1 MLLLAATVWGAY
13 QFRLGQLR
21 ARFQAVLKERNRLA
35 REMHDTLI
43 QGCASVSAL
52 LEAHSSLDAAQARA
66 NDSDLLTARAR
77 NCAPPLRKPGRRC
90 GACAAFRAHDRHRFH
105 AGAISREQF
114 SREFAVPVEYRVS
127 GTPFALRSSRR
138 A

>member
-1 MLLLAATVWGAY
+1 MNNPEQVAAAAVEIVQKPHFYRTAWFLTVMVLLLAAAVWGGY

-52 LEAHSSLDAAQARA
+52 LEAHSSLAQ
-66 NDSDLLTARAR
+66 
-77 NCAPPLRKPGRRC
+77 RKP
-90 GACAAFRAHDRHRFH
+90 D
-105 AGAISREQF
+105 
-114 SREFAVPVEYRVS
+114 
-127 GTPFALRSSRR
+127 SRR
-138 A
+138 